1 MLSDPDDVRH
11 LCMVLE
17 QDVPLAQAFETVDHV
32 YTITSQAGFEALM
45 RGIHVTT
52 LGCPF
57 YAGWGLTDERQPNPR
72 RTRKLTVE
80 QVLAGAYLLY
90 PKYFDPL
97 YKQPISSE
105 QAIERLL
112 ALKQMAKPAMPVA
125 DEGVEEAAEMMAEQA
140 ASSEAEAAAEPSA
153 AQLQAA
159 DIKEELLSLRL
170 EIANLRYQLSQHA
183 LGNELPGLR
192 ADLKKLGL
200 EMQQMRSVEA
210 VA

>member
-1 MLSDPDDVRH
+1 
-11 LCMVLE
+11 
-17 QDVPLAQAFETVDHV
+17 
-32 YTITSQAGFEALM
+32 
-45 RGIHVTT
+45 
-52 LGCPF
+52 
-57 YAGWGLTDERQPNPR
+57 
-72 RTRKLTVE
+72 
-80 QVLAGAYLLY
+80 
-90 PKYFDPL
+90 
-97 YKQPISSE
+97 
-105 QAIERLL
+105 
-112 ALKQMAKPAMPVA
+112 MAKPAMPVA